1 MSRSAYRKNIRR
13 EISGSFG
20 RFVCIFL
27 IAALGVAFFTGIRV
41 SEPVMKK
48 SADRLFDETSLMDIE
63 VISTGG
69 LTDDDVRALEQIEGV
84 DIVMPAYS
92 VDMLEV
98 TEGEQNVIKVM
109 SVPDTLNTVKLVEGR
124 MPAADTECLIDRK
137 LTSYYADYRVGGT
150 ISVTDNAKKAVEI
163 FEDKTDS
170 EDVSE
175 DDEDSID
182 IDIEDDEDDA
192 SLSVET
198 FTIVGVVTSPLY
210 LDFGRGSSRLG
221 SGSVLGYIYVP
232 GDVFTQD
239 YYSVIYLTGEGLAE
253 KLSYSKEYCD
263 AVEELQDRIE
273 EIADDRCAA
282 REDELHSIA
291 DDKIAEAREKLAD
304 ARREADE
311 KLADARRELDDGYK
325 ELEDARKEIADGE
338 AEIADNEV
346 KLADAEAELEEHE
359 QEYQDALAEFKKNE
373 DKLTDAEKKLAEG
386 RDELNDNWG
395 KYDDAKAE
403 VDAAGEKLAGF
414 EQQVAEARAQFEAGR
429 AYMPP
434 EQAAAAEQT
443 VLAYEQQLAAA
454 RAEYQAGEAQI
465 KGFYAQLDAAE
476 DEYRESE
483 EKLAKARA
491 ELEDGRQELA
501 DARRELDDGRAE
513 IEDGRREL
521 EDAKQ
526 KLVDG
531 RAELA
536 DGEKDLADGEAEY
549 ADAVAEADDKIAE
562 AEQKIADAE
571 KEAKDQIKTPSWYV
585 LDRDYITSVGE
596 FGMNADKIGA
606 IGKVFP
612 VIFFIV
618 AILVCLTTMTR
629 MVEEERTE
637 IGTLKALGYTD
648 RQVARK
654 FILYCLLASVLG
666 SAFGAA
672 LGEFILPYCIV
683 NAYYILYDN
692 IPYLELGM
700 DIKLTVIAGV
710 IACACTLLATVMA
723 CGRATREKAAE
734 LMRPVAPEPGKR
746 VFVENIGFIWKNL
759 SFTMKASVRNL
770 LRYTKR
776 FLMTVVGIGGCMAL
790 MLVGFGLHDSI
801 FTIIDNQFFKIMVYD
816 GIVSISNDDADDVDE
831 LVKFVDDSPVISE
844 RLLMHQAATNAGAN
858 DIEKEAYIVVP
869 SEVENFGHYIYMG
882 DRRSGESYSLADY
895 TDGVVI
901 NEKLASLLKV
911 KVGDSIYVTD
921 EDNARIDATVVQI
934 TENYVYNYV
943 YMVPGMYRE
952 LFGEMPEY
960 NVLYFNENPDI
971 DKEAEDDFGRSVLEM
986 EAATGINYSQTS
998 ADSIY
1003 DMMSS
1008 LNFVV
1013 YVLVIA
1019 AALLAFVVLYNLSN
1033 ININERRR
1041 ELATLKVLGFYDKE
1055 VSAYVYRE
1063 NVMLTIIGTALGV
1076 VFGIFLHRYVITTAE
1091 VDMTLFGRQ
1100 IKPMSYLYSV
1110 ALTFVFAALVNW
1122 VMHFKLKKIDMVESL
1137 KSIE

>member
-69 LTDDDVRALEQIEGV
+69 LTDEDVSALEKIEGV
-84 DIVMPAYS
+84 SIVAPAYS

-109 SVPDTLNTVKLVEGR
+109 SVPDRLNTVKLIEGR
-124 MPAADTECLIDRK
+124 MPAAANECLLDRK
-137 LTSYYADYRVGGT
+137 LTSYYANYGLGGT
-150 ISVTDNAKKAVEI
+150 ISVTDSLKKN
-163 FEDKTDS
+163 T
-170 EDVSE
+170 
-175 DDEDSID
+175 DEDAD
-182 IDIEDDEDDA
+182 P
-192 SLSVET
+192 SLSEET
-198 FTIVGVVTSPLY
+198 FTIVGIVTSPLY

-221 SGSVLGYIYVP
+221 SGSVLGYIIVP
-232 GDVFTQD
+232 EEVFTQD
-239 YYSVIYLTGEGLAE
+239 YYSVVYVAGTGLKE
-253 KLSYSKEYCD
+253 KLSYSDEYCD
-263 AVEELQDRIE
+263 SVDELVDRIE
-273 EIADDRCAA
+273 AIADERCDA
-282 REDELHSIA
+282 RESELRKKADE
-291 DDKIAEAREKLAD
+291 KIDEARAELAD

-311 KLADARRELDDGYK
+311 KLADARAELDDGYA
-325 ELEDARKEIADGE
+325 ELEDARKKVADGE
-338 AEIADNEV
+338 QKIKDNEQ
-346 KLADAEAELEEHE
+346 KLEDARVELVNHEKEWNDSEAELAENEAKLK
-359 QEYQDALAEFKKNE
+359 DARA
-373 DKLTDAEKKLAEG
+373 KLASG
-386 RDELNDNWG
+386 RDELDRNWA
-395 KYDDAKAE
+395 KYDEAKAQIDE
-403 VDAAGEKLAGF
+403 AGAELAGF
-414 EQQVAEARAQFEAGR
+414 EQQVTQARAQFEEGR
-429 AYMPP
+429 AYMTP
-434 EQAAAAEQT
+434 EEALMAEQM
-443 VLAYEQQLAAA
+443 VLAYGQQLEASK
-454 RAEYQAGEAQI
+454 AEYEEGLAQVEGI
-465 KGFYAQLDAAE
+465 YAQLDAAE
-476 DEYRESE
+476 SEYRDSLTEVSE
-483 EKLAKARA
+483 A
-491 ELEDGRQELA
+491 EAQLEDGRKQLA
-501 DARRELDDGRAE
+501 DARRKLDDGRKE
-513 IEDGRREL
+513 IEDGQAEL
-521 EDAKQ
+521 EEAKAEIADALIEISDAEK
-526 KLVDG
+526 
-531 RAELA
+531 ELA
-536 DGEKDLADGEAEY
+536 DGETEY
-549 ADAVAEADDKIAE
+549 ADGVSEADEKIAD

-571 KEAKDQIKTPSWYV
+571 KEADEKIKTPSWYV
-585 LDRDYITSVGE
+585 LDRSYITSVGE

-648 RQVARK
+648 YQVARK

-666 SAFGAA
+666 SMFGAA
-672 LGEFILPYCIV
+672 LGEYILPYCIV
-683 NAYYILYDN
+683 NAYYILYNN

-700 DIKLTVIAGV
+700 DVKLTVLAGV
-710 IACACTLLATVMA
+710 IACSCTLLATIMA

-746 VFVENIGFIWKNL
+746 VFIENIGFIWKRL

-816 GIVSISNDDADDVDE
+816 GIISLNTDDAGNTEE
-831 LVKFVDDSPVISE
+831 LVRFVEGSPVIKE
-844 RLLMHQAATNAGAN
+844 NLLMHQAATNAGAN
-858 DIEKEAYIVVP
+858 GIEKEAYIVVP
-869 SEVENFGHYIYMG
+869 SEVDSFSDYIYMG
-882 DRRSGESYSLADY
+882 DRRSGEAFSLADY

-901 NEKLASLLKV
+901 NEKLANLLKV
-911 KVGDSIYVTD
+911 KVGDEIYVTD
-921 EDNARIDATVVQI
+921 EDNARITAKVAQI

-943 YMVPGMYRE
+943 YMVPGMYE
-952 LFGEMPEY
+952 TMFGGKPDY
-960 NVLYFNENPDI
+960 NVLYFNE
-971 DKEAEDDFGRSVLEM
+971 KEDVTNAKEDEFGREVLEL
-986 EAATGINYSQTS
+986 EAASGINYSQTS

-1008 LNFVV
+1008 LSFVV

-1041 ELATLKVLGFYDKE
+1041 ELATLKVLGFYDVE

-1063 NVMLTIIGTALGV
+1063 NIMLTIIGTAVGV
-1076 VFGIFLHRYVITTAE
+1076 VMGIFLHRYVITTAE

>member
-41 SEPVMKK
+41 SEPVMMK
-48 SADRLFDETSLMDIE
+48 SADRLFDETCLMDIE

-69 LTDDDVRALEQIEGV
+69 LTDDDVRALSGIEGV
-84 DIVMPAYS
+84 EAVMPAYS

-109 SVPDTLNTVKLVEGR
+109 SIPDKLNKVKLLEGR
-124 MPAADTECLIDRK
+124 MPAADDECLIDSA
-137 LTSYYADYRVGGT
+137 LTDYYGDYRVGGK
-150 ISVTDNAKKAVEI
+150 ICVTDDAKKAVNGMSGS
-163 FEDKTDS
+163 TD
-170 EDVSE
+170 EN
-175 DDEDSID
+175 DDNEDS
-182 IDIEDDEDDA
+182 
-192 SLSVET
+192 SLSVGT
-198 FTIVGVVTSPLY
+198 FTITGVVTSPLY

-232 GDVFTQD
+232 SEVFTQD
-239 YYSVIYLTGEGLAE
+239 FYSTIYLSGEGLAE
-253 KLSYSKEYCD
+253 KLSYSDEYCES
-263 AVEELQDRIE
+263 VKVLQDRVE
-273 EIADDRCAA
+273 EIADERC
-282 REDELHSIA
+282 
-291 DDKIAEAREKLAD
+291 EAREAELHELANDEIAKAREELAD

-311 KLADARRELDDGYK
+311 KLADARAELDDGYA
-325 ELEDARKEIADGE
+325 ELEDARRKLADGE
-338 AEIADNEV
+338 NEIAENEQ
-346 KLADAEAELEEHE
+346 KLADAENELSEHE
-359 QEYQDALAEFKKNE
+359 REYSDALTEFTDNE
-373 DKLTDAEKKLAEG
+373 QKLADARKELAKG
-386 RDELNDNWG
+386 RDELNNNWG
-395 KYDDAKAE
+395 MYDDTKVK
-403 VDAAGEKLAGF
+403 VDEAGEQLADF
-414 EQQVAEARAQFEAGR
+414 ERQVSEARAQFEAGK
-429 AYMPP
+429 AYMPA
-434 EQAAAAEQT
+434 EQAYAAEQQ
-443 VLAYEQQLAAA
+443 VLAYEQQLESS
-454 RAEYQAGEAQI
+454 RAEYLAGTAQLA
-465 KGFYAQLDAAE
+465 GFYAQLDAAE

-483 EKLAKARA
+483 RKLNSAEE
-491 ELEDGRQELA
+491 ELEDGRRKLEDAKKEL
-501 DARRELDDGRAE
+501 EDGRAE
-513 IEDGRREL
+513 LEDGRREL
-521 EDAKQ
+521 EDAK
-526 KLVDG
+526 KEIEDG
-531 RAELA
+531 RREIADGEAELA
-536 DGEKDLADGEAEY
+536 DGEVEY
-549 ADAVAEADDKIAE
+549 ADAVAEAEDKIKE
-562 AEQKIADAE
+562 AEQEIEDAE
-571 KEAKDQIKTPSWYV
+571 RDAAEQIKTPVWYV

-596 FGMNADKIGA
+596 FGMNAEKIGA

-648 RQVARK
+648 GQVARK

-666 SAFGAA
+666 SAFGAV

-683 NAYYILYDN
+683 NAYYILYKN

-700 DIKLTVIAGV
+700 DIKLTVIAGI
-710 IACACTLLATVMA
+710 IACMCTLLATVLA
-723 CGRATREKAAE
+723 CARATREKAAE

-770 LRYTKR
+770 LRYKKR
-776 FLMTVVGIGGCMAL
+776 FFMTIVGIGGCMAL

-816 GIVSISNDDADDVDE
+816 GIVSINNDDAGDVEE
-831 LVKFVDDSPVISE
+831 LVRYVGDSPVISE
-844 RLLMHQAATNAGAN
+844 HLLMHQAATNAGAN
-858 DIEKEAYIVVP
+858 DVEKEAYIVVP
-869 SEVENFGHYIYMG
+869 SGVDSFGHYIYMG
-882 DRRSGESYSLADY
+882 DRRSGESFSLGDY
-895 TDGVVI
+895 TEGVVI
-901 NEKLASLLKV
+901 NEKLADLLNV
-911 KVGDSIYVTD
+911 GIGDSIYLTD
-921 EDNARIDATVVQI
+921 DDNARINATVAQI

-943 YMVPGMYRE
+943 YMVPEMYRR
-952 LFGEMPEY
+952 LFGELPEY
-960 NVLYFNENPDI
+960 NVLYFNERDGI
-971 DKEAEDDFGRSVLEM
+971 GHEEEDSFGRTVLEM
-986 EAATGINYSQTS
+986 DAATGINYSRTS

-1063 NVMLTIIGTALGV
+1063 NIMLTIIGTALGV
-1076 VFGIFLHRYVITTAE
+1076 VFGIFLHRYVIMTAE

-1100 IKPMSYLYSV
+1100 IKPLSYAYSA
-1110 ALTFVFAALVNW
+1110 ALTFAFAALVNW